1 MKYVVEI
8 QSPGGDIARKEY
20 DAPTIGSV
28 MRAVEIELRNYPNFL
43 VTDIWQQGE
52 REKSLSDETW

>member
-8 QSPGGDIARKEY
+8 QSPGGD
-20 DAPTIGSV
+20 IGSV